1 MKDASEHLSTLML
14 GYMWNHPVQKLNDL
28 LEQKRAKEMDP
39 ELTSAL
45 QKLTPGEKRAMKK
58 ALISIITTEMSDLCG
73 ALEQTI
79 QREDSL
85 ELTDG
90 DGMFS
95 SHLPPWN
102 DRLSYFDRDGNP
114 RQEFM

>member
-1 MKDASEHLSTLML
+1 MV
-14 GYMWNHPVQKLNDL
+14 GYLWNHPVQQLNDL
-28 LEQKRAKEMDP
+28 LEQKRLEHQDP

-45 QKLTPGEKRAMKK
+45 QKLNPGEKRAMKK
-58 ALISIITTEMSDLCG
+58 ALLSIITNEMSDLCN

-79 QREDSL
+79 KREETL
-85 ELTDG
+85 ELSDG
-90 DGMFS
+90 SGTLS

-102 DRLSYFDRDGNP
+102 DRLSYFDREGNP